1 MSRNK
6 TLKNRNIHIT
16 PDIQWYFNDISKIVQ
31 YSAKLVFVL
40 LYHVWFRVLPKNS
53 VRWWGDYISTVR
65 LQENVWVNFER
76 QLRLDLWCFSF
87 CWILEAGCWRYGGG
101 GQKHEWIET
110 VSNHDLIQWHH
121 PTKFPYMQRCALWN
135 SAPKRTLDVLGIY
148 IWFQDN
154 FILVFKDLRYRTKGL
169 GEFVV
174 ISPEVECF
182 LKGFGGF
189 LRILGKKPQIR
200 TKYIFCTY
208 RVRTTNPTRTKTVFC
223 P

>member
-1 MSRNK
+1 MFDSGYFQK
-6 TLKNRNIHIT
+6 
-16 PDIQWYFNDISKIVQ
+16 IQWGDEVITSQPSVCKKTFELILSDNLDWICDAFLFVGSW
-31 YSAKLVFVL
+31 KLDVEGV
-40 LYHVWFRVLPKNS
+40 
-53 VRWWGDYISTVR
+53 
-65 LQENVWVNFER
+65 
-76 QLRLDLWCFSF
+76 
-87 CWILEAGCWRYGGG
+87 GG

-110 VSNHDLIQWHH
+110 VSNHDLIQWH

-182 LKGFGGF
+182 LKGFGGIF
-189 LRILGKKPQIR
+189 EDFRGKTQIR

>member
-1 MSRNK
+1 M
-6 TLKNRNIHIT
+6 L
-16 PDIQWYFNDISKIVQ
+16 FF
-31 YSAKLVFVL
+31 L
-40 LYHVWFRVLPKNS
+40 
-53 VRWWGDYISTVR
+53 
-65 LQENVWVNFER
+65 
-76 QLRLDLWCFSF
+76 LDLESWMLRV
-87 CWILEAGCWRYGGG
+87 WG

-148 IWFQDN
+148 IYIYIWFQDN

-189 LRILGKKPQIR
+189 LRILGKTP
-200 TKYIFCTY
+200 KYVQNTY
-208 RVRTTNPTRTKTVFC
+208 FVRTGYVPQTLPVQRPYFARKRPWKCVLEYVFFPYSGHFPT
-223 P
+223 